1 VQYKICTFVETSQD
15 MENQLKSANI
25 LNAYKSFKK
34 DRESLCAFS
43 RGQFLGYLEAGLQS
57 FGYLETSYDK
67 DDNGE
72 THKVVKKEI
81 IRNTSWWKKDKVET
95 QEQAIIRQVEKMFI
109 DMNINFKG

>member
-1 VQYKICTFVETSQD
+1 VQYKICTFVETNQD

-25 LNAYKSFKK
+25 LNAYKSLRKIEK
-34 DRESLCAFS
+34 VYAFS

-72 THKVVKKEI
+72 THKVVKKKLYV
-81 IRNTSWWKKDKVET
+81 IRVGGKKIK
-95 QEQAIIRQVEKMFI
+95 
-109 DMNINFKG
+109 

>member
-1 VQYKICTFVETSQD
+1 VQYKICTFVETNQD

-25 LNAYKSFKK
+25 LNAYKSLRKIEK
-34 DRESLCAFS
+34 VLFS

-57 FGYLETSYDK
+57 FGYLETIDK

-72 THKVVKKEI
+72 THKVVKKI

>member
-1 VQYKICTFVETSQD
+1 MLISLLRKI
-15 MENQLKSANI
+15 
-25 LNAYKSFKK
+25 
-34 DRESLCAFS
+34 ESLAFS

-81 IRNTSWWKKDKVET
+81 AT
-95 QEQAIIRQVEKMFI
+95 
-109 DMNINFKG
+109 

>member
-1 VQYKICTFVETSQD
+1 MLIS
-15 MENQLKSANI
+15 L
-25 LNAYKSFKK
+25 LR
-34 DRESLCAFS
+34 RESLCAFS

-72 THKVVKKEI
+72 THKVVKKYTC
-81 IRNTSWWKKDKVET
+81 TSWWKKDKVET

>member
-1 VQYKICTFVETSQD
+1 

-25 LNAYKSFKK
+25 LNAYKSLRKIEK
-34 DRESLCAFS
+34 VLFS

-57 FGYLETSYDK
+57 FGYLETIDK

-72 THKVVKKEI
+72 THKVVKKKLYVI
-81 IRNTSWWKKDKVET
+81 QVGGKNKVET